1 MRSPDGAHVSRR
13 HGWASYERRLV
24 PRLVAPFADDI
35 ATAVAGEFPGRFVL
49 DLAAGTGA
57 TGESVAAA
65 HPDAVTVAL
74 DLDADALAVGQALG
88 RNKGRAVSADAQRL
102 PLRDRSVAAVVCQ
115 QGLQFVPDLDVVNK
129 EVARVLQP
137 DGRLVTLTWA
147 ALEDVCV
154 FAALSDLADGMGVGP
169 AFGDPCSLA
178 PQELADSIV
187 GAGLVV
193 ISQRRITKTLATM
206 EERTVLSDFLAHWVV
221 AADDVLVE
229 PWRAADF
236 ETRERWVSQFGAA
249 LTRGS
254 QRLTAVLTVAR
265 R

>member
-1 MRSPDGAHVSRR
+1 VSRR
-13 HGWASYERRLV
+13 RGWASYERRLV

-35 ATAVAGEFPGRFVL
+35 AAAVGELPGRFIL

-65 HPDAVTVAL
+65 HPGAVIVAL
-74 DLDADALAVGQALG
+74 DLDADALAVGHALG
-88 RNKGRAVSADAQRL
+88 RNEGRGASADATRL

-137 DGRLVTLTWA
+137 DGRLVALTWA
-147 ALEDVCV
+147 ALDDVCV
-154 FAALSDLADGMGVGP
+154 FAALSELADSMGVGP
-169 AFGDPCSLA
+169 AFREPCSLA
-178 PQELADSIV
+178 PQELANSIS

-193 ISQRRITKTLATM
+193 TSQHRITKTLATM
-206 EERTVLSDFLAHWVV
+206 EERADLSDFLAHWVV
-221 AADDVLVE
+221 AADDVLVG

-236 ETRERWVSQFGAA
+236 KTRERWVSQFGAA
-249 LTRGS
+249 LARGS
-254 QRLTAVLTVAR
+254 QQLTAVLTVAHW
-265 R
+265 